1 LAATKAGPTRLIS
14 HSAAAAAG
22 VSINQRVSPTGGET
36 VGAHSFTTGVSERPL
51 HCGISVP
58 SMSGLGHYDVVCP
71 LCPESE
77 HGLGPPESIVRRDGA
92 RGRTA
97 GDRTAQAQ
105 LLHISVAE
113 QVLIT
118 VSERPDEKLGRHNRA
133 RAAKRALEVAAA
145 GGHNLLTMQRTI
157 TTLATIKGG
166 HIMRKATEGIRNIP
180 RTTQNVTEALIALT
194 SSRRQRA
201 TEGP

>member
-1 LAATKAGPTRLIS
+1 LAATNAGPTRPIS

-71 LCPESE
+71 LCPESG

-118 VSERPDEKLGRHNRA
+118 VSERPDEKLGGHNRSQACA
-133 RAAKRALEVAAA
+133 RGRRRWRPQSAN
-145 GGHNLLTMQRTI
+145 H
-157 TTLATIKGG
+157 ATDYYHLSHHKGG

-180 RTTQNVTEALIALT
+180 RTPKTLQK
-194 SSRRQRA
+194 
-201 TEGP
+201 P

>member
-1 LAATKAGPTRLIS
+1 
-14 HSAAAAAG
+14 
-22 VSINQRVSPTGGET
+22 
-36 VGAHSFTTGVSERPL
+36 
-51 HCGISVP
+51 
-58 SMSGLGHYDVVCP
+58 MSGLGHYDVVCP
-71 LCPESE
+71 LCPESG

-97 GDRTAQAQ
+97 RDRTAQAQ

-166 HIMRKATEGIRNIP
+166 TLCGRRRKGSGTYR
-180 RTTQNVTEALIALT
+180 
-194 SSRRQRA
+194 
-201 TEGP
+201 GPPKTLQKP